1 VSSSSLDSLSAAQP
15 KAKRATLEALEARE
29 ANSDLRLIY
38 LLRNRR
44 VSTAEVN
51 QDCFT
56 QKIRRIKERGKYG
69 CFK

>member
-1 VSSSSLDSLSAAQP
+1 
-15 KAKRATLEALEARE
+15 LEALEARE
-29 ANSDLRLIY
+29 ANPDLRLIY

-56 QKIRRIKERGKYG
+56 QKIRRIKERGKYS